1 MLEVSTVLCNDKPTS
16 YGAPDVLQANMES
29 LSFQYLAA
37 KR

>member
-16 YGAPDVLQANMES
+16 YGAPDVLQANLES
-29 LSFQYLAA
+29 LGFQYLAA